1 MNSDTSE
8 KSKSLPKRSYHYK
21 SKQLLKTKSPSLK
34 PSSPISEENPT
45 KKNRKRST
53 FYVEDILD
61 KQQFKNSCKYL
72 VKWKGFPLEE
82 ATWEPRA
89 NLTNAKLMV
98 KNFELK
104 LKLKSVE
111 MNKKENCEKLK
122 AHKKADNSFFNKM
135 DTGSNYSENET
146 NILGNSQMMFKN
158 NAVMAKE
165 SEKEGDFRLGDKP
178 RRILFAKKTKN
189 GILFAVDWEERK
201 NGICPEISFYDNSQ
215 LKIYSPQVLID
226 FYEENIK
233 LKENELLNF

>member
-1 MNSDTSE
+1 MYSDSSE
-8 KSKSLPKRSYHYK
+8 KSLPKK
-21 SKQLLKTKSPSLK
+21 SHLKPKKHSKTKSPSMK
-34 PSSPISEENPT
+34 ISSPTEENPP

-61 KQQFKNSCKYL
+61 KQKSKNSGCKYL
-72 VKWKGFPLEE
+72 VKWKGFPIEE
-82 ATWEPRA
+82 ATWEPRC
-89 NLTNAKLMV
+89 NLNNAKLMV

-104 LKLKSVE
+104 LKLKASLD
-111 MNKKENCEKLK
+111 MNKKENCDKLK

-158 NAVMAKE
+158 NAVLAIE

-189 GILFAVDWEERK
+189 GILFAVDWEVRK
-201 NGICPEISFYDNSQ
+201 NGIYPEISFYDNSQ

-226 FYEENIK
+226 FYEENII
-233 LKENELLNF
+233 LKENELMLKF